1 MAIDW
6 TKIYKKYKGQWIA
19 LKNDEKTIIA
29 SGKKVKEVMKISKE
43 KGFDLPILFLV
54 PIESSAYI
62 GLIFINEV

>member
-6 TKIYKKYKGQWIA
+6 TKIYKKYNGQWIA

-29 SGKKVKEVMKISKE
+29 SGKKVEEVMKKSKE
-43 KGFDLPILFLV
+43 KGFDLPILFRV

-62 GLIFINEV
+62 GIYLNK